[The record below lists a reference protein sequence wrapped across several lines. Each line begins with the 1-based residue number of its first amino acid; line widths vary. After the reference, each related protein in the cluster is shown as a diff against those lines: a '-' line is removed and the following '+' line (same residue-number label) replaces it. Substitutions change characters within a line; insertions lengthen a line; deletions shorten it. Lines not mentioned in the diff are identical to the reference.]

1 MVEPLGA
8 ADGVLVVDET
18 GFLKKGSQ
26 KGSQSVG
33 VPRQK
38 GSPSVGVPR
47 QYRGTA
53 GRIENSPVGVFLADA
68 GARGRTRLDREL

>member
-1 MVEPLGA
+1 MASFGLHRFFYTTSRYS
-8 ADGVLVVDET
+8 T

-33 VPRQK
+33 VPRQ
-38 GSPSVGVPR
+38 
-47 QYRGTA
+47 YRGTA
-53 GRIENSPVGVFLADA
+53 GRIENSPGGVFLADA

>member
-1 MVEPLGA
+1 MVEHLGA

-18 GFLKKGSQ
+18 GFLKKGS
-26 KGSQSVG
+26 
-33 VPRQK
+33 QK